1 MENVSVQFGTPGHAV
16 FSITDGDGRHLAK
29 LMVDIIENDLVV
41 SGTEALKGERRLAS
55 QLFTAIISYA
65 REHYLKIIAFNSFVY
80 DKLKRDPE
88 QFADVMG

>member
-1 MENVSVQFGTPGHAV
+1 
-16 FSITDGDGRHLAK
+16 
-29 LMVDIIENDLVV
+29 
-41 SGTEALKGERRLAS
+41 LAS

-80 DKLKRDPE
+80 DKLNRHPE